1 MTPERIATLP
11 RPLAF
16 VLPGGG
22 ALGAYQVGVLQALAT
37 AGVQPDL
44 LVGVSAGS
52 VNAALYAW
60 NPGMQ
65 GLARMEQMWRGI
77 TRRDLMRIRFGRMA
91 LAVAGRHPSF
101 LDNMDGHRFLR
112 RHLGARLLQHAPTR
126 VALVAT
132 DLLTGEAVALT
143 EGDAAQAVLASSAF
157 PGVFP
162 PVEIDGR
169 SLVDGGVVAD
179 IPLDLTLQLG
189 AATALVL
196 SVPWLAATKVPRH
209 ALDILFRA
217 SSLGVEAHGRTVL
230 RRPPPGLVVVEV
242 PAPETDITTF
252 DVGRSVHM
260 LDEGRA
266 RAGEWL
272 ASD

>member
-1 MTPERIATLP
+1 
-11 RPLAF
+11 
-16 VLPGGG
+16 
-22 ALGAYQVGVLQALAT
+22 
-37 AGVQPDL
+37 
-44 LVGVSAGS
+44 
-52 VNAALYAW
+52 
-60 NPGMQ
+60 
-65 GLARMEQMWRGI
+65 
-77 TRRDLMRIRFGRMA
+77 
-91 LAVAGRHPSF
+91 
-101 LDNMDGHRFLR
+101 
-112 RHLGARLLQHAPTR
+112 

-260 LDEGRA
+260 LDEGRV